1 MTKVQIYSKSYCPYC
16 KMTKATLN
24 RLGIDFEDFDVTH
37 NTDLEEEMRIRSQR
51 NTVPQ
56 IFINGKHLGGNDDLQ
71 AALKSGKLHKILET
85 QKEVA

>member
-1 MTKVQIYSKSYCPYC
+1 
-16 KMTKATLN
+16 MTKATLN

>member
-16 KMTKATLN
+16 KMTKAILN
-24 RLGIDFEDFDVTH
+24 KLGIDFEDFDVT
-37 NTDLEEEMRIRSQR
+37 NDAILEQEMRVRSQR

-56 IFINGKHLGGNDDLQ
+56 IFINDYHLGGNDDLY
-71 AALKSGKLHKILET
+71 AALKSGKLDKLLQA